1 MLAAPSGEDILDM
14 ILILLHGCV
23 KGIEGADMMG
33 NSCKPEVKAFDL
45 VLQRCSADP
54 YHTAVVEDSVK
65 IFRTAMELAW
75 QQRL

>member
-1 MLAAPSGEDILDM
+1 M

-23 KGIEGADMMG
+23 KGIEGADIMG
-33 NSCKPEVKAFDL
+33 KSCKPELMAFDL

-54 YHTAVVEDSVK
+54 YHTAVVKDSVK
-65 IFRTAMELAW
+65 NFRTAKELAW